1 MRALGW
7 NCQGLRNP
15 RLVRSLCKLVQQ
27 WNPNFVFL
35 SETKLKKKSME
46 KKEESASFTNGL
58 VIPSSGRS
66 GGLVLLWR
74 KEITVEIQ
82 SYSDRHI
89 DAIVTEDS
97 GFKWRITG
105 FYGNPEVHGRKES

>member
-1 MRALGW
+1 M
-7 NCQGLRNP
+7 LR
-15 RLVRSLCKLVQQ
+15 KLVQQ
-27 WNPNFVFL
+27 WDLDFVFL
-35 SETKLKKKSME
+35 LETKLKKKSME
-46 KKEESASFTNGL
+46 KKKESIGFPNGL

-66 GGLVLLWR
+66 GGLALLWGN
-74 KEITVEIQ
+74 EIIVEIQ
-82 SYSDRHI
+82 SYLGRYI